1 MSMLSTALAYAARG
15 LRVFPLRPR
24 DKRPANANGCTGA
37 TTEPDQLRALW
48 HDHACNIGIAAGVDS
63 GVLVLDIDGPD
74 GRRTL
79 TAWQAVFGALP
90 PTPTVETASG
100 LHMYFR
106 HPGEQCPIRNSARK
120 AGDGIDV
127 RTDGGY
133 VVAPPSVHPDGP
145 VYAWAAGRSIDD
157 LAFAEAPEWLLAK
170 LVDKPREPLPTYEPN
185 ARSDYG
191 HTRYGQR
198 ALDEECME
206 LARAPEGGRNA
217 RLNQVAFRV
226 GQLIASR
233 HLVEGPAVADLYRAA
248 KACGLEERETR
259 ATIASGLKG
268 GMDKPN
274 PSDPNPDEK
283 RERKSDTRALR
294 APQPSEAE
302 EQADEQESATREEMP
317 AHQVAEIALEYFVDT
332 ERHKLPRS
340 GFSRLDNAIGGIPP
354 GALFTIGGRT
364 GAGKSSLMLS
374 MALKQIAQALP
385 VGIVSCEDPDHTWGG
400 RLLAAWAD
408 VDTRKFLNAMPSEY
422 DVGRCV
428 RAIREA
434 KDKGLTLSFQI
445 GKPISRIV
453 SAVKRM
459 VEYDGAKVIYVD
471 YLQAISVKGQDRY
484 AARTDT
490 AQELKGLCYDL
501 RVPLVLGSQLKRP
514 ENGNPFREPNYS
526 DLKDSGDI
534 ENMSEVILL
543 LWPRS
548 DEKGAPVLGKVAKVK
563 WSDER
568 PRFQLLR
575 SATNGTIIDLIDAPK
590 EQRQQQAGGF

>member
-1 MSMLSTALAYAARG
+1 
-15 LRVFPLRPR
+15 
-24 DKRPANANGCTGA
+24 
-37 TTEPDQLRALW
+37 
-48 HDHACNIGIAAGVDS
+48 
-63 GVLVLDIDGPD
+63 
-74 GRRTL
+74 
-79 TAWQAVFGALP
+79 
-90 PTPTVETASG
+90 
-100 LHMYFR
+100 
-106 HPGEQCPIRNSARK
+106 
-120 AGDGIDV
+120 
-127 RTDGGY
+127 
-133 VVAPPSVHPDGP
+133 
-145 VYAWAAGRSIDD
+145 
-157 LAFAEAPEWLLAK
+157 
-170 LVDKPREPLPTYEPN
+170 
-185 ARSDYG
+185 
-191 HTRYGQR
+191 
-198 ALDEECME
+198 
-206 LARAPEGGRNA
+206 
-217 RLNQVAFRV
+217 
-226 GQLIASR
+226 
-233 HLVEGPAVADLYRAA
+233 
-248 KACGLEERETR
+248 
-259 ATIASGLKG
+259 
-268 GMDKPN
+268 
-274 PSDPNPDEK
+274 
-283 RERKSDTRALR
+283 
-294 APQPSEAE
+294 
-302 EQADEQESATREEMP
+302 
-317 AHQVAEIALEYFVDT
+317 
-332 ERHKLPRS
+332 
-340 GFSRLDNAIGGIPP
+340 
-354 GALFTIGGRT
+354 
-364 GAGKSSLMLS
+364 
-374 MALKQIAQALP
+374 
-385 VGIVSCEDPDHTWGG
+385 
-400 RLLAAWAD
+400 
-408 VDTRKFLNAMPSEY
+408 MPSEY